1 MIELAL
7 DFTNYHFILLLLII
21 IGITAYF
28 YLELKIIK
36 KNLLIINDN
45 FQAPSIDSIIHDN
58 DIDIDIDIDN
68 DIDNDKVASPIKEE
82 NIINSNPSDP
92 LEFIM
97 EMPDLKNNELTM
109 DKINNIMTQ
118 DTYDEFSSSN
128 DNSSVASS
136 VEDIEENNNLGVKL

>member
-58 DIDIDIDIDN
+58 DIDSIRL
-68 DIDNDKVASPIKEE
+68 KVTLRTHAIRTS
-82 NIINSNPSDP
+82 
-92 LEFIM
+92 LLM
-97 EMPDLKNNELTM
+97 L
-109 DKINNIMTQ
+109 
-118 DTYDEFSSSN
+118 
-128 DNSSVASS
+128 
-136 VEDIEENNNLGVKL
+136 